1 MVDKSRITEQAI
13 AFQRGNEAIWRK
25 VVQNNC
31 GWMYAL
37 STRLLWN
44 SNDAQEAV
52 QECFLQAF
60 KKRGQ
65 LRNFDQLCGWLRKI
79 CIRIC
84 LRKRSKNKAVSL
96 HEVAEFLMPTDQLS
110 PDGMAT
116 TREEIEKVLQ
126 GLAKLSPR
134 QRSCLILSVFEGLS
148 MNEIAETMGIKEGTV
163 KRYIFEARQFLY
175 QYLKIDRRNDEK

>member
-1 MVDKSRITEQAI
+1 MVDKNIITEQTR
-13 AFQRGNEAIWRK
+13 AFQRGNEVIWRK
-25 VVQNNC
+25 VVQSNT
-31 GWMYAL
+31 GWLYTL
-37 STRLLWN
+37 SFRLLWE
-44 SNDAQEAV
+44 SNDAQDAI

-65 LRNFDQLCGWLRKI
+65 LRNFDQLGGWLKKI

-84 LRKRSKNKAVSL
+84 LRKRSKNNTVCL
-96 HEVAEFLMPTDQLS
+96 HEIEEFVPTGQIS
-110 PDGMAT
+110 PDGIAT
-116 TREEIEKVLQ
+116 IREETEKVLK

-134 QRSCLILSVFEGLS
+134 QRSCLILSILERLS

-175 QYLKIDRRNDEK
+175 QYLGIDRKNDEK